1 MIIYIF
7 ISEFTKVKVEPVG
20 KWFERFQVIKANE
33 YQSHDPVEHQPE
45 DEDEDD
51 TSEDIELEDNSKYLR
66 KLDPKDW
73 KVSNFTAAM

>member
-1 MIIYIF
+1 M
-7 ISEFTKVKVEPVG
+7 G

-33 YQSHDPVEHQPE
+33 YKSHDPVEHQPE

-73 KVSNFTAAM
+73 KVSNFTAAMLELYQSKT